1 MGPPVKEIFDSLM
14 KQLGK
19 FAELRVASFTTI
31 NLVIKSGH
39 MMQHSEYVLKTLL
52 KAVASADKETRE
64 LISVC
69 LATIT
74 AEYPSTFVS
83 WQNVWP
89 ELMLTA
95 IK

>member
-1 MGPPVKEIFDSLM
+1 MGPPAKEIFDALM
-14 KQLGK
+14 KQVGK

-31 NLVIKSGH
+31 NFVIKSGH
-39 MMQHSEYVLKTLL
+39 MTQHSEYVLKTLL
-52 KAVASADKETRE
+52 KSISSADKETRE

-69 LATIT
+69 LATLT
-74 AEYPSTFVS
+74 VEYPSNFVS

-89 ELMLTA
+89 ELMVVA